1 MHKKSAENEKYVQAK
16 SLSGRQ
22 QTLSQVIAKD
32 AVILS
37 ANIYSQSQ
45 TGALRDSLNQNLI
58 NFERQQQQLEKVIE
72 GEPLPLAPSVFK
84 IKLLLTSIKTSYE
97 DIVAIGREFT
107 QVDTTLLHFNRA
119 MYLRL
124 LLDNEQKYLVLMRN
138 ITNEYTIIVSEKTKE
153 STTIEAGKFIS
164 LIIAVVCLIILVLEP
179 AFRRGEKNYKEL
191 QGARNELLNEK
202 KHLASILQS
211 QTNYVIRINR
221 KGHFTYAN
229 TSFLKTFGYTREE
242 LEQMLFIATI
252 FPKDIPRC
260 QQIADECWNNPGKI
274 VQLLIRKPFKN
285 SRQFLWTDWE
295 FLALQDESGHV
306 KEIQGIGLNVTEKLL
321 AQQVK
326 EEAIETLSYAM
337 AYAKMGSWKLD
348 FVNQEIMLSKE
359 FRALL
364 AIEEDSAEKM
374 AVDDFLNEFVVPE
387 DLLAVSDEFARAI
400 QNKENPDYEAS
411 FSCRVITRKGW
422 MKYLF
427 VKGKVID
434 ENGSFG
440 IAQDVTSQ
448 KESENALVNSEQKF
462 R

>member
-1 MHKKSAENEKYVQAK
+1 
-16 SLSGRQ
+16 
-22 QTLSQVIAKD
+22 
-32 AVILS
+32 
-37 ANIYSQSQ
+37 
-45 TGALRDSLNQNLI
+45 
-58 NFERQQQQLEKVIE
+58 
-72 GEPLPLAPSVFK
+72 
-84 IKLLLTSIKTSYE
+84 
-97 DIVAIGREFT
+97 VAI
-107 QVDTTLLHFNRA
+107 
-119 MYLRL
+119 
-124 LLDNEQKYLVLMRN
+124 
-138 ITNEYTIIVSEKTKE
+138 
-153 STTIEAGKFIS
+153 
-164 LIIAVVCLIILVLEP
+164 VCLIILVLEP

-191 QGARNELLNEK
+191 QNARNELLNEK

-221 KGHFTYAN
+221 KGNFTYAN

-242 LEQMLFIATI
+242 LDQILFIATI

-295 FLALQDESGHV
+295 FLALQDESGQV

-337 AYAKMGSWKLD
+337 AYAKMGSWKVD
-348 FVNQEIMLSKE
+348 FMNQEIMLSKE

-364 AIEEDSAEKM
+364 AIEEESGEKM
-374 AVDDFLNEFVVPE
+374 LLDDFLNEFVVPE
-387 DLLAVSDEFARAI
+387 DLVAVSEEFDRAM
-400 QNKENPDYEAS
+400 QNKENNEYEAS
-411 FSCRVITRKGW
+411 FSCRVITRQGW

-434 ENGSFG
+434 ENGNFG
-440 IAQDVTSQ
+440 IAQDITSQ

-462 R
+462 RLLAENSEDIISVHAADGTIWYLSPSVSNVLGYDVDDIIGKSILDYVHPDCKH